1 MTEWPRRIVVAG
13 FGAAGL
19 AVCKEL
25 RARGWPGRLTVLS
38 EEAHPPYDRPPLAK
52 GFLAG
57 KTEPDQLRLASDE
70 DLAALDLAL
79 LPGAVATTL
88 DTGRRVVTDSA
99 GQEHPYDAL
108 VVATG
113 VRPRTLGIGIGGGI
127 HVLRTLEDAQQLRR
141 AFASGRSLVVVGGGF
156 LGLEVAASAR
166 TLGVEVTVVEPMTE
180 PMRDRLGP
188 QIAARLV
195 ELHRAR
201 GVRIIA
207 GTGVTSVAPASA
219 SRPPQVQLAD
229 GARLQAGV
237 VLIAVGAEPVTGW
250 LDGSGIELRDGVVC
264 DERCQA
270 GPGVWAAGDVARWRH
285 LVLGTDFRIEHRMN
299 ATEQG
304 RAVAAAILGSERP
317 FAPVPFFWTDQY
329 EVRIQVAGLADAQ
342 LTPTLYHGDERA
354 GSFAVEWRG
363 ERLTGVAGWN
373 AVRELMPA
381 RRALLESWRSIAM
394 GVAG

>member
-57 KTEPDQLRLASDE
+57 KTEPGQLRLASDE

-79 LPGAVATTL
+79 LPGAGATAL

-99 GQEHPYDAL
+99 CEEHPYDAL

-141 AFASGRSLVVVGGGF
+141 ALASGRSLVVVGGGF

-166 TLGVEVTVVEPMTE
+166 TLGVEVTVVEPMAE

-207 GTGVTSVAPASA
+207 GAGVTSVAPASA
-219 SRPPQVQLAD
+219 GHRRSSWQTAPACRP
-229 GARLQAGV
+229 
-237 VLIAVGAEPVTGW
+237 
-250 LDGSGIELRDGVVC
+250 
-264 DERCQA
+264 
-270 GPGVWAAGDVARWRH
+270 
-285 LVLGTDFRIEHRMN
+285 
-299 ATEQG
+299 
-304 RAVAAAILGSERP
+304 
-317 FAPVPFFWTDQY
+317 
-329 EVRIQVAGLADAQ
+329 
-342 LTPTLYHGDERA
+342 
-354 GSFAVEWRG
+354 
-363 ERLTGVAGWN
+363 
-373 AVRELMPA
+373 
-381 RRALLESWRSIAM
+381 ALC
-394 GVAG
+394 